1 MVYKTQIKM
10 IDVNSIDEINELD
23 GLPEEE
29 KAARGCQCFY
39 VRNVFQ
45 VIPTGKGYQVYYK
58 IELLI

>member
-1 MVYKTQIKM
+1 MVYKTQIKV
-10 IDVNSIDEINELD
+10 IEVNSIDEINELD
-23 GLPEEE
+23 GLTEEE

-39 VRNVFQ
+39 ARNVFQ